1 MMRTWI
7 RFDPSRAWRLGSGA
21 WRCSPAPRRARRR
34 PLRSGDRRDG
44 SSRQIGNGPLR
55 AMLPRRREEPAAG
68 DTRDCPTVA
77 RSPPLR
83 STASARPPRPQA
95 REEAGHDH
103 GHASG
108 PAPEAAVRPVLQPQT
123 LCGEGRE
130 DARDLEPCALPVL
143 AAGLQH
149 GGTEPYYPAPASRSR
164 RSLRACAARTARKWT
179 TESEIRTLHL
189 HGGNLLPLLNLLIS
203 EEPGS
208 VSKSC
213 GAPGSR
219 SLG

>member
-21 WRCSPAPRRARRR
+21 WRCSPTPRRARRR
-34 PLRSGDRRDG
+34 PLRSGYRLDG

-95 REEAGHDH
+95 REEAGHDYTH
-103 GHASG
+103 VCG
-108 PAPEAAVRPVLQPQT
+108 PAPEVAGRLVLQPQV
-123 LCGEGRE
+123 LCREGRE
-130 DARDLEPCALPVL
+130 DVRDLAPGALPVP
-143 AAGLQH
+143 ATAPQGGATELQ
-149 GGTEPYYPAPASRSR
+149 YSVPASRSG
-164 RSLRACAARTARKWT
+164 RSLRASAARTARTWT

-208 VSKSC
+208 VSKSR

-219 SLG
+219 SPG